1 MRPQGIV
8 PKRDG
13 YTRSAIERQEQRE
26 RIYYRD
32 GGRCVVCRAAHTLLS
47 CTIAHRIMDAV
58 WTRSKYGDDVIDAD
72 ENKCVTCPGDCNDAV
87 LVSFNPAK
95 CAEIVAK
102 VRGE

>member
-1 MRPQGIV
+1 M

-32 GGRCVVCRAAHTLLS
+32 RGRCVVCRAEHTLLS

-72 ENKCVTCPGDCNDAV
+72 ENKCVTCPGTCNDRA
-87 LVSFNPAK
+87 LISYNPYE
-95 CAEIVAK
+95 CNIIVNA
-102 VRGE
+102 VRGANGNNNT